1 MYFMEFYFLKF
12 LSFLFN
18 PLYVLCLIV
27 LIQIFIIFFLNSKK
41 LVIFFSKIFLV
52 LFLFFGYI
60 PLSNFFLNKIEDYIL
75 SSKYPLEQLTGII
88 VLGGSFN
95 SGIESKERNEVSL
108 NSSSERIIKA
118 LEIYKKN
125 PKVLILFSGFS
136 QEYNPQGW
144 SESDMAKK
152 FFLDQGLRI
161 DNLIFE
167 DQSRNTF
174 ENIKYSKDI
183 INKYKGA
190 WGLITSANHMPRSF
204 FTFKKQGMILE
215 PINVD
220 YKTGTSKMF
229 WINFNISKGLDHWK
243 IIFHEVA
250 LGIYY
255 KITNKI

>member
-1 MYFMEFYFLKF
+1 MEFY
-12 LSFLFN
+12 LSKILNFFIN
-18 PLYVLCLIV
+18 PLYILLSVI
-27 LIQIFIIFFLNSKK
+27 LIQSFIIFFIESKK
-41 LVIFFSKIFLV
+41 LVIFFSKLFLI

-60 PLSNFFLNKIEDYIL
+60 PLSNFLLSKIEDYIQP
-75 SSKYPLEQLTGII
+75 SKYPIQQLTGVI

-95 SGIESKERNEVSL
+95 LGLQSKERNEVSI
-108 NSSSERIIKA
+108 NSSAERLTKA

-125 PKVLILFSGFS
+125 PKLLILFSGFS
-136 QEYNPQGW
+136 EELKPQGW

-152 FFLDQGLRI
+152 FFLDQGVKL

-167 DQSRNTF
+167 NQSRNTF

-183 INKYKGA
+183 IINYKGT

-204 FTFKKQGMILE
+204 FTFKKEGLILE
-215 PINVD
+215 PISVD

-229 WINFNISKGLDHWK
+229 WINFDISSGLGNWSYVLREL
-243 IIFHEVA
+243 I
-250 LGIYY
+250 GIAYY